1 MVQTPHILVLTLDP
15 STSSFTATWTE
26 LWVGHGNDPA
36 DYAPATR

>member
-1 MVQTPHILVLTLDP
+1 VLTLDP